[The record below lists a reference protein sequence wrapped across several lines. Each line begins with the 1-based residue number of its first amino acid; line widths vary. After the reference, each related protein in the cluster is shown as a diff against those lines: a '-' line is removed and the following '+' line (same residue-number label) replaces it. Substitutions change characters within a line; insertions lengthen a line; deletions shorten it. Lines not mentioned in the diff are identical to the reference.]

1 MPALPA
7 LLNGLIDY
15 AGLFP
20 PAKLPMAAA
29 VGNFAAYLEGVH
41 AGHLGRFIVPLSRL
55 SEFEAEY
62 GKLPPEHRQAWRLS
76 VLADGDPKAAHAPI
90 AAFNSRHRRARV
102 VSVEAKAHQA
112 FEIDAIAKS
121 FPPVLEVWIEIPHAL
136 DSAGL
141 LTRILASGRGA
152 KIRTGGVTPEAFPG
166 PEVVAGFLGA
176 CQRLGV
182 VAKAT
187 AGLHH
192 PLCGDYRLTYE
203 SGAPTGRMFG
213 FLNIFLAATLL
224 HSGATVDSAI
234 RLLTDS
240 DPGNFSLAGDAIG
253 WREHRFTAAQIASTR
268 RSLLR
273 SYGSCSFTEP
283 IEGLQ
288 ALHWL

>member
-1 MPALPA
+1 MSALPA
-7 LLNGLIDY
+7 LLDGLIDY

-29 VGNFAAYLEGVH
+29 VGNFAAYLRGPQADV
-41 AGHLGRFIVPLSRL
+41 LGRFVVPLARL
-55 SEFEAEY
+55 AEFETEY
-62 GKLPPEHRQAWRLS
+62 SKLTPELQQGWRLS
-76 VLADGDPKAAHAPI
+76 VLSDADPKADHDSI
-90 AAFNSRHRRARV
+90 AAFNSRHRHARI

-112 FEIDAIAKS
+112 SEVVAIAKS
-121 FPPVLEVWIEIPHAL
+121 FPPVLEVWIEIPAAP
-136 DSAGL
+136 DSPGL
-141 LTRILASGRGA
+141 LTSIQASGRGA
-152 KIRTGGVTPEAFPG
+152 KIRTGGVTPEAFPS
-166 PEVVAGFLGA
+166 PEFVAEFL
-176 CQRLGV
+176 CVCRRLGV

-192 PLCGDYRLTYE
+192 PFSGDYRLTYE
-203 SGAPTGRMFG
+203 AAAPAGRMFG
-213 FLNIFLAATLL
+213 FLNVFLAAFLL
-224 HSGATVDSAI
+224 QDGGAVASAI
-234 RLLTDS
+234 RLLADS

-253 WREHRFTAAQIASTR
+253 WHEHRFTAAQITSTR